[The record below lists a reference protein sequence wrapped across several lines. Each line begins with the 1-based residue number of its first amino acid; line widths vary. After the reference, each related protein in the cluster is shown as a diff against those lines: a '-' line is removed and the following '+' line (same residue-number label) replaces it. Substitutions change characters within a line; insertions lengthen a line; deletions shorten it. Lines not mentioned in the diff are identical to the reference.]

1 LNLATE
7 DIYKELPVL
16 TATGETEQMSRLL
29 RNRLALSTV
38 ITTLIILVVSVLL
51 ASALV
56 YFAVNVVSTR
66 VQQEDLSV
74 TNAHIWVNAAGQAE
88 GAIMVSNIGGRDV
101 VINQIEVRGVPSPWD
116 DVFYL
121 FAVTG
126 TTPDVGLTESLPYLT
141 YPVTAEHVT
150 SGDTQLFANSLGATS
165 GQLILPSG
173 SIMVIYINSPESVSI
188 NDIGTTIGIT
198 VFTAQALYYQETNVQ
213 AAPAAA

>member
-1 LNLATE
+1 M
-7 DIYKELPVL
+7 
-16 TATGETEQMSRLL
+16 TGETEQMSRSRLL

-66 VQQEDLSV
+66 VQQEDLSA
-74 TNAHIWVNAAGQAE
+74 TNAHIWVNADDQAE

-101 VINQIEVRGVPSPWD
+101 VINQIEVRGVISSWD

-126 TTPDVGLTESLPYLT
+126 TTPDAGLAENLPYLT
-141 YPVTAEHVT
+141 YPVTAEAVT
-150 SGDTQLFANSLGATS
+150 SGAVQLFAHSLVAAS
-165 GQLILPSG
+165 AQLILPSG
-173 SIMVIYINSPESVSI
+173 DIMVIYINGPEGVSI

-213 AAPAAA
+213 AAPAAAG